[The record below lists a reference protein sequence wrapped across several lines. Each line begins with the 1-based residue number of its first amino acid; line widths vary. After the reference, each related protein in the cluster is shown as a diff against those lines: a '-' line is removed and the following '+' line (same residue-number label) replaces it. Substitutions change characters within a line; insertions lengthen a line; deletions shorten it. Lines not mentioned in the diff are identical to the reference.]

1 MKKPWPGCEMT
12 AHGVFHVTTS
22 SPEETE
28 ALGRRLAPMVPP
40 GTVVGLYGDL
50 ASGKTCFVRGF
61 AGYFDVGGAVHSPT
75 FTLINRYCADPAL
88 YHVDLYRL
96 DGVEEVLDLGIEELF
111 ESAAVCLVEW
121 AERAGDALPTVH
133 VKARFAHAG
142 PTSRHVTIEDY
153 GALPEGWDS
162 VLNQLRPDVTR

>member
-1 MKKPWPGCEMT
+1 MT
-12 AHGVFHVTTS
+12 VHGAFYVISTS
-22 SPEETE
+22 PAETE
-28 ALGRRLAPMVPP
+28 ALGRRLAAMVSP

-61 AGYFDVGGAVHSPT
+61 ASYFDVGGAVHSPT
-75 FTLINRYCADPAL
+75 FTLINRYCAEPAL

-96 DGVEEVLDLGIEELF
+96 EGVEEVLDLGIEELF

-121 AERAGDALPTVH
+121 AERAGDALPTAH
-133 VKARFAHAG
+133 VKARFEHAG
-142 PTSRHVTIEDY
+142 PTSRHVTIENY

-162 VLNQLRPDVTR
+162 ALPQPPPA

>member
-1 MKKPWPGCEMT
+1 MT
-12 AHGVFHVTTS
+12 AYGAFHVTTS

-28 ALGRRLAPMVPP
+28 ALGRGLAAMVSL

-61 AGYFDVGGAVHSPT
+61 ASYFDVGGAVHSPT
-75 FTLINRYCADPAL
+75 FTLINRYCAEPAL

-96 DGVEEVLDLGIEELF
+96 EGVEEVLDLGIEELF

-121 AERAGDALPTVH
+121 AERAGDALPVSH
-133 VKARFAHAG
+133 VKARFEHAG
-142 PTSRHVTIEDY
+142 PTSRHVIIEDY
-153 GALPEGWDS
+153 GALPEGWNS
-162 VLNQLRPDVTR
+162 ALPPPPLA

>member
-1 MKKPWPGCEMT
+1 MT
-12 AHGVFHVTTS
+12 AHGVFHVTTA

-28 ALGRRLAPMVPP
+28 ALGRRLAPLISP

-61 AGYFDVGGAVHSPT
+61 ASYFDLDGAVHSPT
-75 FTLINRYCADPAL
+75 FTLINRYCAEPAL

-96 DGVEEVLDLGIEELF
+96 EEVEEVLDLGIEELF

-121 AERAGDALPTVH
+121 AERAGDGVLPRAH

-153 GALPEGWDS
+153 GALPESWDRA
-162 VLNQLRPDVTR
+162 LRQPPLA

>member
-1 MKKPWPGCEMT
+1 MKKRWPGREMT
-12 AHGVFHVTTS
+12 GHGVFHVTTP

-28 ALGRRLAPMVPP
+28 ALGRRLASMVSL

-61 AGYFDVGGAVHSPT
+61 ASHFGLGGAVHSPT
-75 FTLINRYCADPAL
+75 FTLINRYCAEPAL

-96 DGVEEVLDLGIEELF
+96 DGVEEMLDLGIEELF
-111 ESAAVCLVEW
+111 ESEAVCLVEW
-121 AERAGDALPTVH
+121 AERAGDVLPRAH

-142 PTSRHVTIEDY
+142 PTSRHVTIEDH
-153 GALPEGWDS
+153 GALPKGWDS
-162 VLNQLRPDVTR
+162 VLGQHPLT